1 MSIALLIARLLLAL
15 VFVVA
20 GLTKLA
26 DRKGSRQALLDFGV
40 PAPLATPGGIL
51 LPLAELAVAVALIPL
66 ASAWWGA
73 IGALA
78 LVLLFI
84 AGISYN
90 LARGRTLD
98 CHCFGQLYSKPI
110 GWPTLLRNLVLA
122 AVAGFIV
129 GFGSSNAGLSAT
141 DWFVALAHAQ
151 RIELIVGIIIAAL
164 LVGMGWLLLQMLR
177 QQGRLLLRIEALE
190 GKLASGGTAA
200 QPAANQAQVAAPPG
214 LPVGTPAPAF
224 SLPGLYGETITLD
237 FLRARGLPV
246 LLLFSDPGCG
256 PCNALL
262 PEVGR
267 WQLNYLGKLIL
278 AVISRGTPEANR
290 AKASEHGVTQILLQ
304 QDREVAQAYQDQGTP
319 GAVLVRPDGTIG
331 SPLALGADA
340 IRALVAGAVGLPA
353 LQVVPPP
360 AAGNSNGHALAL
372 VAPTNGNQ
380 GPATAA
386 PVQPALPKVGDPAP
400 AFSLSDLSGKRVAL
414 ADFRGSKTLVLFW
427 NPGCGFCER
436 MLDDLRAW
444 EAHPP
449 TGAPKL
455 LVVSTGSVEANQALG
470 LRAPVLLDEH
480 MRVGGTFGA
489 SGTPMAVLVDAEGR
503 IASEVAAGAPAVLVL
518 AGAPAP
524 ANGNGAA
531 PSAPVT
537 PKIGDPAPA
546 FTLPNLHG
554 KRVNLSDF
562 RGSKTLMLFW
572 NPGCGFCQRMLDDL
586 KAWEAHSPAGAPKL
600 LVVSTGSAEANQ
612 ALRLRS
618 TIVLDQNMSV
628 GSKFGANG
636 TPMGVLV
643 DAQGKIA
650 SELAVGAPA
659 VLALAGAGTEQSNII
674 SL

>member
-26 DRKGSRQALLDFGV
+26 DRAGSRQALIDFGV

-51 LPLAELAVAVALIPL
+51 LPLTELAVAVALIPL

-90 LARGRTLD
+90 LARGRTPD

-122 AVAGFIV
+122 AMAGFVV
-129 GFGSSNAGLSAT
+129 GFGYSNPGLSAT
-141 DWFVALAHAQ
+141 DWFVALAQAQ
-151 RIELIVGIIIAAL
+151 RIELTVGIIIAAL
-164 LVGMGWLLLQMLR
+164 LVCMGWLMLQMLR

-190 GKLASGGTAA
+190 ERLAAGGTAA
-200 QPAANQAQVAAPPG
+200 QPAASQAQAAALPG

-224 SLPGLYGETITLD
+224 RLPGLYGETITLD
-237 FLRARGLPV
+237 FLRAAGKPV

-262 PEVGR
+262 PEIGR
-267 WQLNYLGKLIL
+267 WQRDYLGKLIL
-278 AVISRGTPEANR
+278 AVISRGAPEANR
-290 AKASEHGVTQILLQ
+290 AKASEHGVTQVLLQ
-304 QDREVAQAYQDQGTP
+304 QDSEVAVAYQDRGTP
-319 GAVLVRPDGTIG
+319 GAVLVRPNGTIG

-340 IRALVAGAVGLPA
+340 IRALVAGVVGLPV
-353 LQVVPPP
+353 LQGMPPL
-360 AAGNSNGHALAL
+360 AVGNSNGHALPL

-380 GPATAA
+380 GPAIAA
-386 PVQPALPKVGDPAP
+386 PVQPARPSRGDPAP
-400 AFSLSDLSGKRVAL
+400 AFSLPDLSGQRVTL
-414 ADFRGSKTLVLFW
+414 SDFLGSQTLVLFW
-427 NPGCGFCER
+427 DPGCGFCQRILE
-436 MLDDLRAW
+436 DLRAW
-444 EAHPP
+444 EANPP
-449 TGAPKL
+449 VGAPRL
-455 LVVSTGSVEANQALG
+455 LVVSTGSVETNQALG
-470 LRAPVLLDEH
+470 LRAPVLLDEN
-480 MRVGGTFGA
+480 MSVGSTFGA
-489 SGTPMAVLVDAEGR
+489 SGTPMAVLVDAAGK
-503 IASEVAAGAPAVLVL
+503 IASEVAAGALAVLAL
-518 AGAPAP
+518 AGLSAP
-524 ANGNGAA
+524 ANGNGAV
-531 PSAPVT
+531 PSPPATLKV
-537 PKIGDPAPA
+537 GDPAPA
-546 FTLPNLHG
+546 FTLPNLNS

-586 KAWEAHSPAGAPKL
+586 KAWEAHPPVGAPKL
-600 LVVSTGSAEANQ
+600 LVVSTGSVESNQ

-618 TIVLDQNMSV
+618 TIVLDQNMNV
-628 GSKFGANG
+628 GSKFGAHG
-636 TPMGVLV
+636 TPMAVLV

-650 SELAVGAPA
+650 SELVVGAPA
-659 VLALAGAGTEQSNII
+659 VLALAEAGSEQSTSS